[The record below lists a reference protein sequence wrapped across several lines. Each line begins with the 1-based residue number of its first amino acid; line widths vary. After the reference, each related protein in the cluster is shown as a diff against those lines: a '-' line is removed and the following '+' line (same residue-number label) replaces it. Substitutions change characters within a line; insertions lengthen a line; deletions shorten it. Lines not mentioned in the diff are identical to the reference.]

1 MSIQILH
8 MLSSCGTGDHGLG
21 SGWWLWALMPCPS
34 LLSWPCLWAQVC
46 AFGLGIAC
54 FCWERRVVCTW
65 VVDTCML
72 YSGKFLFT
80 CSSRGLLSLCVSS
93 FLPLWILYLNSDRH
107 NSGPKF
113 LNTGCEKRKQKR
125 TTKKRGGRKKVQINQ
140 MLATSCAFTQHL
152 LFKRFFLTHKC
163 RFP

>member
-21 SGWWLWALMPCPS
+21 SGWWLWALLPCPS
-34 LLSWPCLWAQVC
+34 LLGWPCLWAQVC

-72 YSGKFLFT
+72 HSGKFLFS
-80 CSSRGLLSLCVSS
+80 CSSRGLLSLCMSS

-125 TTKKRGGRKKVQINQ
+125 TTKKGEGERRCK
-140 MLATSCAFTQHL
+140 
-152 LFKRFFLTHKC
+152 
-163 RFP
+163 